1 MGDVITRD
9 LAMVTMHARAEV
21 VASSARARMNASERA
36 TGARSRGANG
46 GISRG
51 ARARRRDVERKA
63 SSATTTTRNR
73 NEKTSASEGEDDR
86 RDVGPN
92 WTKGGGRG
100 EGDGGGARV
109 VVFSGGTAMNG
120 ITMNLSAVTSKVT
133 HVIPVS
139 DNGGST
145 SEIVR
150 VLGGPAVGDLR
161 SRCLRL
167 SDESTPEA
175 VAVKKLLAHRL
186 HPTDSALARGEWYKI
201 QEGEHELW
209 DGIGDDYANI
219 IRRFLVH
226 FHQEVTSSTVK
237 GRFDFV
243 NGSIGNFFFA
253 GARLFFR
260 SMDAAIFLYS
270 RVSRIPADTVVV
282 PCILSEDNARVN
294 LAAELVDGTIIRG
307 QNEIS
312 HPSIDSKKFSKDMA
326 FTSKNPDVV
335 SKEFWTSVLESGEF
349 PELEA
354 HEMWGGLRQSS
365 RGFKSVRDALKSGSL
380 SDAAELLQSRFIDI
394 AYRPL
399 SVWDVN
405 KVVTAYDPLP
415 SPIKR
420 VFYASSIN
428 ANDENF
434 EVHPKVNPT
443 VEKKVAECD
452 VIVYGMGSLYTSI
465 VPNLA
470 LKTMGDTIAN
480 ASCKKVLMLNGGHDR
495 ETGTMTA
502 SEIVQAVVDALNM
515 KYTSVEL
522 EHSVLAYVTDVV
534 APRGGGVRLDVAELA
549 ALGLRVHECDSF
561 PAPVKNAIDTV
572 HYEPRAFVD
581 LLTRIVAETGA

>member
-1 MGDVITRD
+1 
-9 LAMVTMHARAEV
+9 
-21 VASSARARMNASERA
+21 
-36 TGARSRGANG
+36 
-46 GISRG
+46 
-51 ARARRRDVERKA
+51 
-63 SSATTTTRNR
+63 
-73 NEKTSASEGEDDR
+73 
-86 RDVGPN
+86 
-92 WTKGGGRG
+92 
-100 EGDGGGARV
+100 
-109 VVFSGGTAMNG
+109 
-120 ITMNLSAVTSKVT
+120 
-133 HVIPVS
+133 
-139 DNGGST
+139 
-145 SEIVR
+145 
-150 VLGGPAVGDLR
+150 LR

-175 VAVKKLLAHRL
+175 VAVKTLLAHRL
-186 HPTDSALARGEWYKI
+186 HPTDSALARDEWYQI
-201 QEGEHELW
+201 QEGNHALW
-209 DGIGDDYANI
+209 EGIGDDYANI

-226 FHQEVTSSTVK
+226 FHQEVTALTVK

-270 RVSRIPADTVVV
+270 RVSRIPDDTVVV

-294 LAAELVDGTIIRG
+294 LAAELVDGSIIRG

-312 HPSIDSKKFSKDMA
+312 HPSIDSKKFSKDMS
-326 FTSKNPDVV
+326 FSSKNPDVV

-434 EVHPKVNPT
+434 EVHPKMNPT
-443 VEKKVAECD
+443 VAAKIAECD

-470 LKTMGDTIAN
+470 LKSMGDAVKN
-480 ASCKKVLMLNGGHDR
+480 ASCKKVLMLNGGLDR
-495 ETGTMTA
+495 ETGTMSA
-502 SEIVQAVVDALNM
+502 SDIVQAIVDALNM
-515 KYTSVEL
+515 KYTSAEL
-522 EHSVLAYVTDVV
+522 ENPVLAYVTDVV
-534 APRGGGVRLDVAELA
+534 VPRGGGVRIDVDALA
-549 ALGLRVHECDSF
+549 AMGVRVHECDSV

-572 HYEPRAFVD
+572 HYEPSAFVQ
-581 LLTRIVAETGA
+581 LLTRIVTDTSGD

>member
-1 MGDVITRD
+1 MAEDVVDAPAAAAAT
-9 LAMVTMHARAEV
+9 AP
-21 VASSARARMNASERA
+21 ARAR
-36 TGARSRGANG
+36 ARGRT
-46 GISRG
+46 
-51 ARARRRDVERKA
+51 D
-63 SSATTTTRNR
+63 
-73 NEKTSASEGEDDR
+73 GEDA
-86 RDVGPN
+86 P
-92 WTKGGGRG
+92 
-100 EGDGGGARV
+100 RV

-120 ITMNLSAVTSKVT
+120 ITSDLSALTQKVT

-175 VAVKKLLAHRL
+175 VAVKTLLAHRL
-186 HPTDSALARGEWYKI
+186 HPTDSALARDEWYQI
-201 QEGEHELW
+201 QEGNHALW
-209 DGIGDDYANI
+209 EGIGDDYANI

-226 FHQEVTSSTVK
+226 FHQEVTASTVK

-270 RVSRIPADTVVV
+270 RVSRIPDDTVVV

-294 LAAELVDGTIIRG
+294 LAAELVDGSIIRG

-312 HPSIDSKKFSKDMA
+312 HPSIDSKKFSKDMS
-326 FTSKNPDVV
+326 FSSKNPDVV

-434 EVHPKVNPT
+434 EVHPKMNPT
-443 VEKKVAECD
+443 VAVKIAECD

-470 LKTMGDTIAN
+470 LKSMGDAVKN
-480 ASCKKVLMLNGGHDR
+480 ASCKKVLMLNGGLDR
-495 ETGTMTA
+495 ETGTMSA
-502 SEIVQAVVDALNM
+502 SDIVQAIVDALNM
-515 KYTSVEL
+515 KYTSAEL
-522 EHSVLAYVTDVV
+522 ENPVLAYVTDVV
-534 APRGGGVRLDVAELA
+534 VPRGGGIRIDVDALA
-549 ALGLRVHECDSF
+549 AMGVRVHECDSV

-572 HYEPRAFVD
+572 HYEPSAFVQ
-581 LLTRIVAETGA
+581 LLTRIVTDTSGD